1 MANPVFILNGP
12 NLNMLGTREPAIY
25 GSETLADIEKA
36 SRAHAKGLGLGLEF
50 RQSNIEG
57 VLIDWVQEAGKAGS
71 GLIINPGGYT
81 HTSVALRDAI
91 AAVSIPV
98 IELHLSNIFAREPFR
113 HHSYVS
119 PVAKGVICGFGPAGY
134 TLALDAIAPL
144 AAGAAAAKRREKS
157 TTSRRKGA

>member
-36 SRAHAKGLGLGLEF
+36 SRARARELGFGLEF
-50 RQSNIEG
+50 RQTNIEG
-57 VLIDWVQEAGKAGS
+57 VLIDWVQEAGRDGS

-91 AAVSIPV
+91 AAIAVPV

-119 PVAKGVICGFGPAGY
+119 PVAKGVICGFGPTGY

-144 AAGAAAAKRREKS
+144 AAGATAARGRDK